1 MAETYREMKDYAFPV
16 DVLNIAL
23 VVVVDDASGHLET
36 AVRVIDSLKVE
47 QLRAIDI
54 QVTPPDSMV
63 FLDKL
68 CLNQ

>member
-1 MAETYREMKDYAFPV
+1 MKDYVFPV

-54 QVTPPDSMV
+54 QVTPPDSMA

>member
-1 MAETYREMKDYAFPV
+1 MAETYREMKDYVFPV

-54 QVTPPDSMV
+54 QVTPPDSMA